1 MTNHSLDIQPAAL
14 SDLVAYQ
21 PGAIVSRTLLKASG
35 GNLTLFAFDQGEKLS
50 EHSTPHDALAYLL
63 EGRMEIT
70 IGGEMHAVGEG
81 EILPLP
87 ASVPHAVL
95 AKSQSKLLLVMVQ
108 GRVEEG

>member
-1 MTNHSLDIQPAAL
+1 MTDNSLEVQTAAL

-21 PGAIVSRTLLKASG
+21 PGAIVSRTILKRTG
-35 GNLTLFAFDQGEKLS
+35 GNVTLFAFDQGEKRS
-50 EHSTPHDALAYLL
+50 EHSTPHDALVYLL

-87 ASVPHAVL
+87 ASVSHAVL
-95 AKSQSKLLLVMVQ
+95 AKSQSKMLLVMVQ
-108 GRVEEG
+108 GQVEEG